1 MEKKKGK
8 GIKATSKGSTAK
20 HNVVED
26 MAKNGRFYRRK
37 NWGYYWLD
45 LSGIKDKKH
54 PKGKT
59 PYELT
64 TRTRFSSISVFLARN
79 YDLKHGSKKNFSI
92 IKKLII
98 EAEINGD
105 DYYDFNEPDKPCPDC
120 SGFAHKCDCS
130 INAFLANGDDDIV
143 EEYEVCNICGR
154 KLEDCLCSE
163 EKIER
168 ECNFDINEYME
179 YRYDFCGL
187 CCNELMYCVCD
198 ISKKKK
204 AMKGLRKKKL
214 EGT

>member
-1 MEKKKGK
+1 MKRKKDS
-8 GIKATSKGSTAK
+8 KATSKKSIAK
-20 HNVVED
+20 HIIED
-26 MAKNGRFYRRK
+26 MTKNGRFYRRK

-54 PKGKT
+54 PNGET
-59 PYELT
+59 PYEIT
-64 TRTRFSSISVFLARN
+64 NKTRLSLMSVFLDYQ
-79 YDLKHGSKKNFSI
+79 YDLKHGSKKNFST
-92 IKKLII
+92 IKKLIK

-143 EEYEVCNICGR
+143 EEYEVCAICGR

-168 ECNFDINEYME
+168 ECNFDVNEEMKF
-179 YRYDFCGL
+179 RYEICHLCGS
-187 CCNELMYCVCD
+187 ELMYCVCD
-198 ISKKKK
+198 IGKKKK
-204 AMKGLRKKKL
+204 MVKRLRKERL
-214 EGT
+214 EGN